1 MVTLYNCER
10 SWFVSI
16 FQCLWELE
24 TKKHKPNCIYI
35 NIAFTHAARLMDFRS
50 CFMKTFGAV

>member
-1 MVTLYNCER
+1 MVTLYNSER

-24 TKKHKPNCIYI
+24 TKKHKLNYFYI
-35 NIAFTHAARLMDFRS
+35 NIAFTRAARFNVVTL
-50 CFMKTFGAV
+50 AVRMQS